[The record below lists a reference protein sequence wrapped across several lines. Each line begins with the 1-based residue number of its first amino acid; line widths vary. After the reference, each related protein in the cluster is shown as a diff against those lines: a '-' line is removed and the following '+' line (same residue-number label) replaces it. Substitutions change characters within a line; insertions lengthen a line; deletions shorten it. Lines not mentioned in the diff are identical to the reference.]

1 MLWDLCLTRSIHWAG
16 QAVLLKEPWCMH
28 HRCMALASKVAVN
41 TTLAAAAGG
50 LTSLACEALLGH
62 PGDIGPILNG
72 ILSGAPLL
80 KGGTCMRAGHVAA
93 RYW

>member
-1 MLWDLCLTRSIHWAG
+1 
-16 QAVLLKEPWCMH
+16 
-28 HRCMALASKVAVN
+28 MALASKVAVN

-72 ILSGAPLL
+72 ILSGEAMHVSQVLAA
-80 KGGTCMRAGHVAA
+80 KSGHQSGT
-93 RYW
+93 